1 MSFKYDSQTT
11 TDETPGRQRGGVED
25 EVEVEVERERERERD
40 ERERERKGER
50 CVGSRSASEKHKSDL
65 GVVETLQ
72 EGQQSRLATAG
83 KGCQ

>member
-25 EVEVEVERERERERD
+25 EVEVEVER